1 MPALPQTRSVEPA
14 GRPEGATVTEFLL
27 PVLLIAAVLY
37 FAREIL
43 VPLALAILL
52 SFVLAP
58 LLRKLQKW
66 RIPRGVAVPVVVLI
80 AFAVVFGLGALVAM
94 QVTTLASDLPRYQT
108 TLREKVQDLKGMTAG
123 QGTLTRAA
131 AVLQSLSREIAG
143 GNKERRSG
151 SGAPDGQPA
160 ASDVPVPPA
169 PAAASPQPSAPPA
182 PPPETRPEPKPIP
195 VEVHPPEAT
204 GIETLQSLLGPLI
217 HPIATTGLI
226 IIFVVFILLQRED
239 LRNRLI
245 RLAGAQDIQRTTAA
259 IDDAAHRLS
268 RLYLVQLALNGSF
281 GCVIAL
287 GLWLI
292 GIPSP
297 VLWGVL
303 AAVLRFVPYVGAIIS
318 AVFPLILAVAV
329 DPGWSAVLWTALLFA
344 VVEPLL
350 GHVVEPLVQGHST
363 GLSPVAIV
371 ISAAFWTWLW
381 GPIGLILATPLTVC
395 LVVLGR
401 HVERLQSLDVMFGDR
416 PPLSPQE
423 VFYQRMLAGDPLEAA
438 DQAEAYLA
446 DHTLLEYYDEIGL
459 GGLRLALAD
468 HNRSTLSETQ
478 LENIRSSVHELVDD
492 LAQDETG
499 WLDRLRGRDAD
510 TVAEEDGIDM
520 RLLVRPNERGPSWQG
535 DTPVLCIAGRS
546 PLDEAGAHMLAHAF
560 TEHGLGA
567 RAEGPD
573 ALSSAKLFQLD
584 PKGVAM
590 VCLSYVDLRG
600 EGSMRYAVK
609 RVRRRI
615 PDASVVVCYWSAAP
629 REDMES
635 LRRVLGA
642 DAVVTTIAGSLAL
655 ARDAAVAGAEPSE
668 ESPEAVAAE
677 ALARERT
684 DERGAA

>member
-1 MPALPQTRSVEPA
+1 MPALPQTRGVEPA
-14 GRPEGATVTEFLL
+14 ARPEGTTVTELLL

-66 RIPRGVAVPVVVLI
+66 RIPRGIAVPFVVLV
-80 AFAVVFGLGALVAM
+80 AFAIAFGLGTLVAT
-94 QVTTLASDLPRYQT
+94 QVTSLASDLPRYQS
-108 TLREKVQDLKGMTAG
+108 TLREKVKDLKGMTAG

-131 AVLQSLSREIAG
+131 AVLQSLGREI
-143 GNKERRSG
+143 SG
-151 SGAPDGQPA
+151 TNDKRQDANRQQAQSGTAPPTATPQPVQTPA
-160 ASDVPVPPA
+160 VPPD
-169 PAAASPQPSAPPA
+169 
-182 PPPETRPEPKPIP
+182 TRQEAKPIP
-195 VEVHPPEAT
+195 VEVHTPEAT
-204 GIETLQSLLGPLI
+204 GLETLRSLMEPLI

-245 RLAGAQDIQRTTAA
+245 RLAGSQDIQRTTAA
-259 IDDAAHRLS
+259 MDDAAHRLS
-268 RLYLVQLALNGSF
+268 RLYLTQLALNGGF

-297 VLWGVL
+297 VLWGII
-303 AAVLRFVPYVGAIIS
+303 AAIMRFIPYVGAVMA
-318 AVFPLILAVAV
+318 AVFPLALAIAV
-329 DPGWSAVLWTALLFA
+329 DPGWTMVIWTALLFII
-344 VVEPLL
+344 VEPLV
-350 GHVVEPLVQGHST
+350 GHVIEPLVQGHST

-381 GPIGLILATPLTVC
+381 GPIGLVLATPLTVC

-401 HVERLQSLDVMFGDR
+401 HVERLQSLDVMLGDR

-423 VFYQRMLAGDPLEAA
+423 IFYQRMLAGDPLEAA
-438 DQAEAYLA
+438 DQAEAHLV
-446 DHTLLEYYDEIGL
+446 DHTLIEYYDEIGL

-468 HNRSTLSETQ
+468 HSRNSLTETQ
-478 LENIRSSVHELVDD
+478 LENIRSSVRELVAD
-492 LAQDETG
+492 LSQDETG

-510 TVAEEDGIDM
+510 AIAEEDGIDM
-520 RLLVRPNERGPSWQG
+520 RLLVRPDELGPEWHA

-546 PLDEAGAHMLAHAF
+546 PLDEAGANMLAHAF

-584 PKGVAM
+584 PKGVTM

-609 RVRRRI
+609 RIRRRA
-615 PDASVVVCYWSAAP
+615 PEASIIVCYWSAAP

-635 LRRVLGA
+635 LRRSIGA
-642 DAVVTTIAGSLAL
+642 DAVVTTMAGTLAL
-655 ARDAAVAGAEPSE
+655 ARDAAVKGATPPE
-668 ESPEAVAAE
+668 ETPEADGIE
-677 ALARERT
+677 EDTREKL
-684 DERGAA
+684 DARGAA